1 MLLRRQ
7 NVLDKAAVE
16 SIRARLVD
24 AQFDDGKKT
33 AGKRAREVK
42 NNMQLDPTAEPGKSI
57 GTAVSEALRKHAV
70 FVAAAVP
77 KTIAP
82 VLVSRY
88 VPGME
93 YGSHVDNAIMWG
105 AGGLRSDIALTLFLT
120 DPKDYDGGE
129 LTIEDSTFGM
139 HRIKLPA
146 GDAFLYPA
154 NSVHRVTPVTRG
166 HRDAAV
172 TWVQSLVRGVEE
184 RRILFDLERI
194 AAGMRSHS
202 PNAPEAGT
210 LTSVYHSLLRLW
222 AEP

>member
-1 MLLRRQ
+1 MLLRLQ
-7 NVLDKAAVE
+7 AVLDKAALE
-16 SIRARLVD
+16 RIRSQLEG
-24 AQFDDGKKT
+24 AQFADGRAT
-33 AGKRAREVK
+33 AGKRARDVK
-42 NNMQLDPTAEPGKSI
+42 NNMQLDPAAEPGKSI
-57 GTAVSEALRKHAV
+57 GAAVAEALRRHTV

-77 KTIAP
+77 RTIAP

-105 AGGLRSDIALTLFLT
+105 AGGLRSDIALTLFLS

-194 AAGMRSHS
+194 AAGMRTHS

>member
-1 MLLRRQ
+1 MLLRLQ
-7 NVLDKAAVE
+7 SVLDKAALE
-16 SIRARLVD
+16 RIRD
-24 AQFDDGKKT
+24 ALAGAKFDDGRKT
-33 AGKRAREVK
+33 AGKQAKSVK
-42 NNMQLDPTAEPGKSI
+42 NNMQLDPAAEPGKSI
-57 GTAVSEALRKHAV
+57 GGSVAEALRKHAV

-105 AGGLRSDIALTLFLT
+105 QTALRSDIALTVFLT

-129 LTIEDSTFGM
+129 LTIEDSTFGV
-139 HRIKLPA
+139 HRVKLPA
-146 GDAFLYPA
+146 GDGFLYPA
-154 NSVHRVTPVTRG
+154 NTLHRVSPVTRG

-172 TWVQSLVRGVEE
+172 TWIQSLVRGVEQ

-194 AAGMRSHS
+194 AAGMRART
-202 PNAPEAGT
+202 PDAPESGT
-210 LTSVYHSLLRLW
+210 LSSVYHSLLRLW

>member
-1 MLLRRQ
+1 MLLRLQ
-7 NVLDKAAVE
+7 SVLDKTSLE
-16 SIRARLVD
+16 RIRARLAE
-24 AQFDDGKKT
+24 AQFDDGRKT
-33 AGKRAREVK
+33 AGKRARSVK
-42 NNMQLDPTAEPGKSI
+42 NNMQLDPADEPGKSI
-57 GTAVSEALRKHAV
+57 GAAVTDALRKHTV

-82 VLVSRY
+82 VIVSRY

-105 AGGLRSDIALTLFLT
+105 QTALRSDIALTVFLT

-129 LTIEDSTFGM
+129 LTIEDSTFGV
-139 HRIKLPA
+139 HRLKLPA
-146 GDAFLYPA
+146 GDGFLYPA
-154 NSVHRVTPVTRG
+154 NTLHRVTPVTRG

-172 TWVQSLVRGVEE
+172 TWIQSLVRGVEQ

-194 AAGMRSHS
+194 AAGLRSR
-202 PNAPEAGT
+202 APDAAEAGT
-210 LTSVYHSLLRLW
+210 LSSVYHSLLRLW